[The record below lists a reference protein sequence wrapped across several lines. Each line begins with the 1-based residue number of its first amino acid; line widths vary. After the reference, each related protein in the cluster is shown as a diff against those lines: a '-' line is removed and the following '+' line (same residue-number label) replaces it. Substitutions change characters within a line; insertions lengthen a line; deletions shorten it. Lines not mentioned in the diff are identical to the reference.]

1 MEHIQEKQSKRIF
14 HRAIYALIGFA
25 LIMMGFVAYWQFYP
39 YKPIT
44 AQTQPFMILDEDK
57 VLKAG
62 DILAYRA
69 DFCKDFSGE
78 IRMDRML
85 VNDILIQFTPHFITA
100 SNNECQLHED
110 QMVKLP
116 DNTPNGVY
124 HMEITT
130 TVQVNP
136 IRSISLKFITEDF
149 SVENPILEL
158 EPDQVEELEE
168 IIE

>member
-1 MEHIQEKQSKRIF
+1 M
-14 HRAIYALIGFA
+14 IYALIGLA

-44 AQTQPFMILDEDK
+44 AQTQPFKILDEDR

-62 DILAYRA
+62 DTLSYRA

-85 VNDILIQFTPHFITA
+85 VNDILIQFTPHFITG
-100 SNNECQLHED
+100 SNKECQSHED

-158 EPDQVEELEE
+158 EPHQVEELEE